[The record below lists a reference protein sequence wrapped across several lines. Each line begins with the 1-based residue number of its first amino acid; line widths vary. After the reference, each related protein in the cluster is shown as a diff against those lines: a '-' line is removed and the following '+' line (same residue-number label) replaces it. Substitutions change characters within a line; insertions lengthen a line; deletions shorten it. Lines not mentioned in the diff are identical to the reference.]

1 MVSRC
6 GAAPL
11 PRRDRIYSPAGGSCR
26 LPDPEPALGDDPRS
40 PPYQSGALPLC
51 YAGEMVD
58 SLGHDPNTLSGYAL
72 LSRQARQPHRLCC
85 PWRSAEESNPL
96 PVRYVCIPVF
106 RTGGRPF
113 SRNAPYWC
121 PRQELNLHAQG
132 HEYLELAR
140 LPFRHADELV
150 RTGRFELPKLR
161 GLNAQGVPVPNKA
174 TLSQSG
180 AGAGDRTQ
188 KASGL
193 SRACVSMR
201 HARKLVAPAG
211 YDPSVTRLR
220 GERPAIE
227 RWGGG
232 SGFRSRTEQH
242 GFKGRDTRLGH
253 PPHGSVPRCRP
264 GFSRVRAECLSW

>member
-1 MVSRC
+1 M
-6 GAAPL
+6 A
-11 PRRDRIYSPAGGSCR
+11 
-26 LPDPEPALGDDPRS
+26 
-40 PPYQSGALPLC
+40 
-51 YAGEMVD
+51 D

-72 LSRQARQPHRLCC
+72 LSRQARQPYRLCC
-85 PWRSAEESNPL
+85 PWRSAEELNPL
-96 PVRYVCIPVF
+96 PVRHPSQ
-106 RTGGRPF
+106 F
-113 SRNAPYWC
+113 SGLVADHSAGTLQIWC

-132 HEYLELAR
+132 HEHLKLAR

-150 RTGRFELPKLR
+150 RAGRFELPKLR

-193 SRACVSMR
+193 SRAYVSMR